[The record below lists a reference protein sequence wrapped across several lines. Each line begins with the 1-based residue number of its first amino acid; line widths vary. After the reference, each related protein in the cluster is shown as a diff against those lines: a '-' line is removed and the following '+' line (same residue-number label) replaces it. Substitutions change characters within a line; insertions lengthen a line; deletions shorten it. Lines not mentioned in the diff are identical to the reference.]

1 MVLLFLPNKFV
12 KKLVHSGLFFFAES
26 VRLVK
31 PQITDGDLRTHIINY
46 LKNCGTNYSR
56 REAKHAA
63 TEVTE

>member
-1 MVLLFLPNKFV
+1 MVLLLFLPNKFV
-12 KKLVHSGLFFFAES
+12 KKRVHSGFFLAES

-56 REAKHAA
+56 REAKHSA
-63 TEVTE
+63 TEVME